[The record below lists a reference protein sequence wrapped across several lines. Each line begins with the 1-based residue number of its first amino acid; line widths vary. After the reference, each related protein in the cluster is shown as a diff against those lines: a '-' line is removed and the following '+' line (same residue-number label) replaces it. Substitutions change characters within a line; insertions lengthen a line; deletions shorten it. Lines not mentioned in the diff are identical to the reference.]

1 MSGPYLDLIALG
13 RPSVDVIFSGLSRW
27 PELGLDI
34 DAEGLEICAGT
45 GFNTPAAAHRLG
57 LRVGY
62 AAIVGNDVWSR
73 VILDEF
79 EREGLPTD
87 YLRVLDEPMPFV
99 SVALNHDRD
108 RGFVTY
114 ATSSRS
120 ADEAYSRLV
129 EEVVSTASARHL
141 HAYQGEFPELGSL
154 AKRRG
159 MSVSADAW
167 GGHSWDG
174 PGPLESALAD
184 IDVLLAN
191 EAEAIAMTGASDVR
205 AAVTRLAEVCPV
217 VAVKR
222 GAEGSIGTAKGEVV
236 EIPAEPVE
244 LTDTTGAGDCFNG
257 GFLLGWLLGLPLA
270 ESLALATI
278 CGTRAVQAYGGYRGC
293 PTRAELRELARARG
307 IELP

>member
-1 MSGPYLDLIALG
+1 MGDTFDLIALG
-13 RPSVDVIFSGLSRW
+13 RPSVDVIFSGLPRW

-34 DAEGLEICAGT
+34 DVDGLEVCAGT

-57 LRVGY
+57 LHVGY

-73 VILDEF
+73 VILEEF

-87 YLRVLDEPMPFV
+87 FLRVLDEPMPFV
-99 SVALNHDRD
+99 SVALNHRGD
-108 RGFVTY
+108 RGFITY
-114 ATSSRS
+114 ASSHRV
-120 ADEAYSRLV
+120 ADEAYWRLV

-167 GGHSWDG
+167 GGSSWDG
-174 PGPLESALAD
+174 PGPLETALAD
-184 IDVLLAN
+184 LDVLLAN

-205 AAVTRLAEVCPV
+205 TAVAHLGEVCPV

-222 GAEGSIGTAKGEVV
+222 GAEGSIGAAAGEIV
-236 EIPAEPVE
+236 EIPAEPVAP
-244 LTDTTGAGDCFNG
+244 TDTTGAGDCFNG
-257 GFLLGWLLGLPLA
+257 GFLLGWLLGLPFA
-270 ESLALATI
+270 ESLTLATI

-293 PTRAELRELARARG
+293 PTRPELRELALAKG